1 MPFFVINRVMEE
13 EYIQKDNCF
22 ERGSYEYNHNLTGL
36 FELLLKIDKRINP
49 QLYEVDKDKIINKE
63 EINEEKLC

>member
-1 MPFFVINRVMEE
+1 MPFFAINKVMKEE
-13 EYIQKDNCF
+13 DIQKDSNY

-49 QLYEVDKDKIINKE
+49 QLYEVDKDKIINKK